1 MNSFYSIFPIIF
13 LIMMGYILGR
23 FFPKEWLKYFGKSI
37 SLLVLL
43 LLLSIGLGFGN
54 IFKESNTA
62 YRIIEVAIYYS
73 LLTTLFSCIL
83 ILGFYKFE
91 QGKVRLKG
99 GASGGISIIEPLKE
113 ASIAL
118 LMVFIGVLLSLY
130 FSNLF
135 NIIEEYEVTKWL
147 LYTLILFVGIDF
159 AGLKINKN
167 SFSLKLFF
175 APVLVVFGS
184 ILGGVIGSLI
194 FAHPLNIG
202 MALSTGFGWFTLS
215 SVLFSDK
222 LGVEFGAIALLIDLF
237 RELLA
242 ILLLYLFGHSIPKT
256 AIAAAGATSL
266 DSTLPIIKQTCP
278 SSEIPLAL
286 ISGLILTIL
295 APILIT
301 FFLSM

>member
-1 MNSFYSIFPIIF
+1 MNSLYSVFPILFFI
-13 LIMMGYILGR
+13 IMGYILGR
-23 FFPKEWLKYFGKSI
+23 FFPKIWLKYFGKSI
-37 SLLVLL
+37 SLLVWL

-62 YRIIEVAIYYS
+62 YRIFEVAVYYS
-73 LLTTLFSCIL
+73 LITTLVSSIL
-83 ILGFYKFE
+83 VLGFYKFE
-91 QGKVRLKG
+91 QGKLRVKG
-99 GASGGISIIEPLKE
+99 GSYGVSIIAPLRE

-118 LMVFIGVLLSLY
+118 LMVLIGILLSLY

-135 NIIEEYEVTKWL
+135 NIIEQYEVPKWL
-147 LYTLILFVGIDF
+147 LYTLILFVGIDLV
-159 AGLKINKN
+159 GLKIDKN
-167 SFSLKLFF
+167 SFSLKLLFV
-175 APVLVVFGS
+175 PILVVFGS
-184 ILGGVIGSLI
+184 ILGGAIASLI
-194 FAHPLNIG
+194 FSHPLNIG
-202 MALSTGFGWFTLS
+202 IALSAGFGWFTLS
-215 SVLFSDK
+215 SVLLSDK

-266 DSTLPIIKQTCP
+266 DSTLPIVKQTCP

-301 FFLSM
+301 FFLAM